1 MVKHFHLDAA
11 GFTVPSGKRQDEKG
25 SAVPLRVGV
34 LGPVTVW
41 RDGHEVVAGQPRQ
54 LAVLGVLASRANQV
68 VSRSELVDA
77 VWGDQPPASVESGI
91 YTYIAGLRRVLDPD
105 WSRRAPGQVLV
116 SSGGGYLLRL
126 GPGGLDAGQ
135 FEECLGRSR
144 ALRASRDTD
153 GAARVVDEALGLWR
167 GQAFAGVPGPF
178 AEAERVRL
186 AELRTTV
193 TVERADLMLAQ
204 GQSAAAV
211 AELTALVAEH
221 PLREPA
227 RGLLMIALYRC
238 GRQAEALHVFHDARA
253 RLAEDL
259 GIDPG
264 TELTRIHQQVL
275 AMDPVLEGP
284 PAAHALVGPGSL
296 PRPVAGRPSSA
307 PSAESAAESSAV
319 SSLGAATALSPVT
332 SAEPAPS
339 PAQLPSEPAGFVGR
353 TAELDWLHALLP
365 DASQKRGRVPQA
377 SSVALITGTAGVG
390 KSTLAIR
397 FARQAGPLFPD
408 GQLYVNLRGFD
419 PASAPMQPGTA
430 LHWFF
435 DALGVPA
442 VNVPPA
448 LEAQSALLRT
458 LLDGKRILLLL
469 DNAHDA
475 DQVRPLL
482 PGSPGCMVVVT
493 SRSQLTGLVVEGA
506 RPVPLDVLDGREA
519 TQLLAS
525 RLGAERAAAES
536 AAVTAIVEHSAG
548 LPLALSV
555 ACARAVARP
564 TLRLADLAAEL
575 ADARSRLDALRTGEA
590 TTDLRAVF
598 SWSADK
604 LSDQAARMFRLLGLH
619 HGPDISAAAAASL
632 AAITLAEARIAL
644 AELARASLLTE
655 DGAGRFGCHDLLRAY
670 AAELAAATLSPAE
683 RDLARRRVLDH
694 YLRTARAAAARLY
707 PARGKVTLP
716 APPDGVTAEEF
727 TGAEAYEA
735 ALAWFGAEHRVL
747 RNVIEQAAARRQDEH
762 CWKLAWYWAPLLKRR
777 GRLHEVLA
785 VQETAALA
793 AGLLGDRDAL
803 AHVHYDLGHANSRL
817 GDYRSADEHLRQSLE
832 LFTDLGD
839 RASTGQAR
847 HGLAQLFSQQNRY
860 DEALEHAVEGLRL
873 RRSLEDSAA
882 IAYSENAVGW
892 ILAHLG
898 QPDAALWYC
907 RRALERHTESDSRTG
922 VADTLDSIA
931 YAYAQLA
938 DYEQSVTHY
947 EQALAMYRLL
957 GDPQG
962 EAASRLHLGDV
973 QLASGQ
979 ADAAR
984 RSWEQALTLLAQ
996 VPGADTSEASGR
1008 LRQEPEHCG
1017 GPGGPEGRNNRAGSG
1032 AVKLHVVV
1040 SSVMLRGE
1048 EVLTL
1053 DTLNRALLLENIHP
1067 DATAR
1072 LTKAGYQVETMLRG
1086 LGEDEL
1092 IEKVQGFSLLGIRSQ
1107 THVTDRVLAAAPD
1120 LLAVGAFC
1128 IGTNQVDLAAAA
1140 TRGVAVFNAPF
1151 SNTRSVVE
1159 LAIAEIISLA
1169 RRLPEKNVK
1178 MHDGVWDKSAKGAHE
1193 VRGRKLGIV
1202 GYGNIGTQL
1211 SVIAESLGMSVY
1223 FYDVADKLAIG
1234 NARRCST
1241 LHELLESVETVTIH
1255 VDGRAGNHG
1264 FFGEEEFAMMNP
1276 RSLFLNLSR
1285 GFVVDHAA
1293 LRSHIESGHIA
1304 GAAIDVFPKEPK
1316 GNGEEFVS
1324 ELRGL
1329 PNVILTPHIGG
1340 STEEAQQDIGEF
1352 VSGKLAD
1359 FANGGATAMSVNLP
1373 NVALPAVPGTHR
1385 LIHLHKNVPG
1395 VLASINRVLA
1405 DHGVNVEG
1413 QLLRTRDELGYVIT
1427 DIGTQYS
1434 DEVLDELRAMDV
1446 TIRLRTIEQD

>member
-1 MVKHFHLDAA
+1 VVNRVHLDAA
-11 GFTVPSGKRQDEKG
+11 GFAVPSGNRQDEKG

-34 LGPVTVW
+34 LGPVTAW
-41 RDGHEVVAGQPRQ
+41 RDGREVVAGQPRQ

-68 VSRSELVDA
+68 VSRGELVDG
-77 VWGDQPPASVESGI
+77 VWGDQPPVSVDSGI

-105 WSRRAPGQVLV
+105 RSRRAPGQVLV

-144 ALRASRDTD
+144 ELRASRDTG

-186 AELRTTV
+186 AELRTTAA
-193 TVERADLMLAQ
+193 VERADLMLAQ

-238 GRQAEALHVFHDARA
+238 GRQAEALHVFYDART

-275 AMDPVLEGP
+275 AMDPALEWP
-284 PAAHALVGPGSL
+284 PAAHAPGPVSL
-296 PRPVAGRPSSA
+296 QRPVARPSSV
-307 PSAESAAESSAV
+307 PSAV
-319 SSLGAATALSPVT
+319 SSRGASAAQAPVT
-332 SAEPAPS
+332 PAEPAPS
-339 PAQLPSEPAGFVGR
+339 PAQLPSEPASFVGR

-365 DASQKRGRVPQA
+365 GASQKRQGAPQA

-419 PASAPMQPGTA
+419 PASAPMRPGTA
-430 LHWFF
+430 LQWFF

-442 VNVPPA
+442 ANVPPA

-458 LLDGKRILLLL
+458 LLDGKRVLLLL

-519 TQLLAS
+519 TELLAS

-536 AAVTAIVEHSAG
+536 AAVAAIVEHSAG

-555 ACARAVARP
+555 ACARAVAGP

-575 ADARSRLDALRTGEA
+575 TDARSRLDALRTGEA

-655 DGAGRFGCHDLLRAY
+655 DVAGRFGCHDLLRAY
-670 AAELAAATLSPAE
+670 AAELAAATLSPAD

-694 YLRTARAAAARLY
+694 YLRTARAAAVRLY
-707 PARGKVTLP
+707 PARGQVTLP

-747 RNVIEQAAARRQDEH
+747 RNAIEQAAARRLDEH
-762 CWKLAWYWAPLLKRR
+762 CWELAWYWAPLLKRS

-793 AGLLGDRDAL
+793 AGRLGDRDAL

-817 GDYRSADEHLRQSLE
+817 GDYRSADEHLRQALE

-860 DEALEHAVEGLRL
+860 DEALDHAVEGLRL

-898 QPDAALWYC
+898 QPDAGLWYC
-907 RRALERHTESDSRTG
+907 RRALERHTESGSRTG

-931 YAYAQLA
+931 YAYAQLG

-947 EQALAMYRLL
+947 ERALAMYRLL
-957 GDPQG
+957 GDPEG
-962 EAASRLHLGDV
+962 EASSRLALGDV
-973 QLASGQ
+973 QFASGQ

-984 RSWEQALTLLAQ
+984 RSWEQALALLAQ

-1008 LRQEPEHCG
+1008 LSPRPEHRG
-1017 GPGGPEGRNNRAGSG
+1017 GPDGRNNRAGSG
-1032 AVKLHVVV
+1032 AVK
-1040 SSVMLRGE
+1040 
-1048 EVLTL
+1048 
-1053 DTLNRALLLENIHP
+1053 
-1067 DATAR
+1067 
-1072 LTKAGYQVETMLRG
+1072 
-1086 LGEDEL
+1086 
-1092 IEKVQGFSLLGIRSQ
+1092 
-1107 THVTDRVLAAAPD
+1107 
-1120 LLAVGAFC
+1120 
-1128 IGTNQVDLAAAA
+1128 
-1140 TRGVAVFNAPF
+1140 
-1151 SNTRSVVE
+1151 
-1159 LAIAEIISLA
+1159 
-1169 RRLPEKNVK
+1169 
-1178 MHDGVWDKSAKGAHE
+1178 
-1193 VRGRKLGIV
+1193 
-1202 GYGNIGTQL
+1202 
-1211 SVIAESLGMSVY
+1211 
-1223 FYDVADKLAIG
+1223 
-1234 NARRCST
+1234 
-1241 LHELLESVETVTIH
+1241 
-1255 VDGRAGNHG
+1255 
-1264 FFGEEEFAMMNP
+1264 
-1276 RSLFLNLSR
+1276 
-1285 GFVVDHAA
+1285 
-1293 LRSHIESGHIA
+1293 
-1304 GAAIDVFPKEPK
+1304 
-1316 GNGEEFVS
+1316 
-1324 ELRGL
+1324 
-1329 PNVILTPHIGG
+1329 
-1340 STEEAQQDIGEF
+1340 
-1352 VSGKLAD
+1352 
-1359 FANGGATAMSVNLP
+1359 
-1373 NVALPAVPGTHR
+1373 
-1385 LIHLHKNVPG
+1385 
-1395 VLASINRVLA
+1395 
-1405 DHGVNVEG
+1405 
-1413 QLLRTRDELGYVIT
+1413 
-1427 DIGTQYS
+1427 
-1434 DEVLDELRAMDV
+1434 
-1446 TIRLRTIEQD
+1446 

>member
-1 MVKHFHLDAA
+1 VVDRVHPDAA
-11 GFTVPSGKRQDEKG
+11 GVVMPSGSGQDEKG

-34 LGPVTVW
+34 LGPVTAW
-41 RDGHEVVAGQPRQ
+41 RDGREVMAGQPRQ

-68 VSRSELVDA
+68 VARGELVDA
-77 VWGDQPPASVESGI
+77 VWGDQSPASVESGI

-105 WSRRAPGQVLV
+105 RSRRAPGQVLV
-116 SSGGGYLLRL
+116 SSSGGYLLRL
-126 GPGGLDAGQ
+126 GPGGLDASQ

-144 ALRASRDTD
+144 ELRASGDTQ
-153 GAARVVDEALGLWR
+153 GAAQVVDEALGLWR

-186 AELRTTV
+186 AELRTTAA
-193 TVERADLMLAQ
+193 VERADLMLTR
-204 GQSAAAV
+204 GQAAAAV
-211 AELTALVAEH
+211 AELTALVAEY
-221 PLREPA
+221 PLRERA

-238 GRQAEALHVFHDARA
+238 GRQADALHAFYDARE

-264 TELTRIHQQVL
+264 TELARIHQQVL
-275 AMDPVLEGP
+275 AMDPELDGP
-284 PAAHALVGPGSL
+284 PRAPAPEPVPLARLAAGPSAAA
-296 PRPVAGRPSSA
+296 PPSPSA
-307 PSAESAAESSAV
+307 PPPSPAAPA
-319 SSLGAATALSPVT
+319 G
-332 SAEPAPS
+332 PAPC
-339 PAQLPSEPAGFVGR
+339 PAQLPSESASFVGR
-353 TAELDWLHALLP
+353 TTELDWLHALLP
-365 DASQKRGRVPQA
+365 SASPKRGRGPQA

-430 LHWFF
+430 LQWFF

-458 LLDGKRILLLL
+458 LLDGKRMLLLL

-506 RPVPLDVLDGREA
+506 QPVPLDVLDGREA
-519 TQLLAS
+519 TELVAS
-525 RLGAERAAAES
+525 RLGAERTAAES
-536 AAVTAIVEHSAG
+536 AAVAEIVGHSAG

-555 ACARAVARP
+555 TCARAVARP
-564 TLRLADLAAEL
+564 ALRLADLAAEL
-575 ADARSRLDALRTGEA
+575 ADARSRLDALGTGEA

-604 LSDQAARMFRLLGLH
+604 LSDRAARMFRLLGLH

-632 AAITLAEARIAL
+632 AAIPLAEARIAL
-644 AELARASLLTE
+644 AELTRASLLTE
-655 DGAGRFGCHDLLRAY
+655 DVAGRFGCHDLLRAY
-670 AAELAAATLSPAE
+670 AAELTAATLDAAGC
-683 RDLARRRVLDH
+683 DLAERRVLDH
-694 YLRTARAAAARLY
+694 YLRTAQAAEARLY
-707 PARGKVTLP
+707 PARSQVTLP
-716 APPDGVTAEEF
+716 EPVGGVTPEEF
-727 TGAEAYEA
+727 AGAEAYEA

-747 RNVIEQAAARRQDEH
+747 RNVIEQAAVRRHDEY
-762 CWKLAWYWAPLLKRR
+762 CWKLAWCWTPLLYRR
-777 GRLHEVLA
+777 GQVHEVLA
-785 VQETAALA
+785 VQRTAALA
-793 AGLLGDRDAL
+793 AGRLGDRDAL
-803 AHVHYDLGHANSRL
+803 ARVHCELGHVSGRV
-817 GDYRSADEHLRQSLE
+817 GDYEASDEHLRQSLE
-832 LFTDLGD
+832 LFSDLGD
-839 RASTGQAR
+839 RASVAEVR
-847 HGLAQLFSQQNRY
+847 DGLAGLLSQQDRW
-860 DEALEHAVEGLRL
+860 DEALDHAVEALRL
-873 RRSLEDSAA
+873 RRSLDGSAA
-882 IAYSENAVGW
+882 IAYSENSVGW

-907 RRALERHTESDSRTG
+907 RRALEMHTEAGSRTG
-922 VADTLDSIA
+922 AADTLDSIG
-931 YAYAQLA
+931 YAYGELE
-938 DYEQSVTHY
+938 DYEQATAYY
-947 EQALAMYRLL
+947 ERALAMYRVL
-957 GDPQG
+957 GDPHG
-962 EAASRLHLGDV
+962 EANSLLHLGDA

-984 RSWEQALTLLAQ
+984 RSWEQALALFGQ
-996 VPGADTSEASGR
+996 VPGADTSEASSR
-1008 LRQEPEHCG
+1008 LRQVAAGGGEPA
-1017 GPGGPEGRNNRAGSG
+1017 GRNDRAGSG
-1032 AVKLHVVV
+1032 AVKLPVVV
-1040 SSVMLRGE
+1040 SSVTFRRE

-1072 LTKAGYQVETMLRG
+1072 LTKAGYQVETMTRA

-1107 THVTDRVLAAAPD
+1107 TQVTERVLDAAPD

-1128 IGTNQVDLAAAA
+1128 IGTNQIDLLAAAA
-1140 TRGVAVFNAPF
+1140 RGVAVFNAPF

-1241 LHELLESVETVTIH
+1241 LQELLESVETVTIH

-1293 LRSHIESGHIA
+1293 LRRNIESGHIA

-1316 GNGEEFVS
+1316 GSGEEFVS
-1324 ELRGL
+1324 ELRGT

-1359 FANGGATAMSVNLP
+1359 FAAGGVTAMSVNLP

-1446 TIRLRTIEQD
+1446 TIRLRTIASE